1 MVDLNVRH
9 FCELIRHHDDVL
21 SPMLVSLFLSPHRR
35 TASAT
40 VSAPQTLSSAPA
52 VIIRL
57 SKTFVGLL
65 ARPRLA
71 GVTCAK

>member
-21 SPMLVSLFLSPHRR
+21 SPMLVSLFLSPNRR

-52 VIIRL
+52 VI
-57 SKTFVGLL
+57 VGLL